1 MLHLVLDTNTAL
13 SGLLWGGTPKR
24 LIMAARAAE
33 VTLFCSVPLLEE
45 LGGVIHRKKFTQPLT
60 ARGLKAEEL
69 FNGYAALCRI
79 VEPLQIQR
87 TSIDPDDDAVLATA
101 LAAPA
106 DLIVSGDAKAIK
118 GVRALHSSVLRDFS
132 GTCIADSNQNRAR
145 ALDRRLKEI
154 IEDYKVKP

>member
-33 VTLFCSVPLLEE
+33 VRLFCSVPMLEE
-45 LGGVIHRKKFTQPLT
+45 LGGVIHRKKFTQPLA

-79 VEPLQIQR
+79 VEPVRIER
-87 TSIDPDDDAVLATA
+87 TSSDPDDDAVLATA

-106 DLIVSGDAKAIK
+106 DLIVSGDADLLNLKTFHRIPIITAAEAVNRI
-118 GVRALHSSVLRDFS
+118 AQSSRV
-132 GTCIADSNQNRAR
+132 
-145 ALDRRLKEI
+145 
-154 IEDYKVKP
+154 

>member
-79 VEPLQIQR
+79 VEPVQIQR

-101 LAAPA
+101 LAAPT
-106 DLIVSGDAKAIK
+106 DLIVSGDAHLLNLKAFHRIPILTAAEA
-118 GVRALHSSVLRDFS
+118 VNRIAQSSR
-132 GTCIADSNQNRAR
+132 G
-145 ALDRRLKEI
+145 
-154 IEDYKVKP
+154 